1 MGLVQPSS
9 VAGVCSTLRF
19 LSSLNVAA
27 SAHHGL
33 KLIKPASSMSSTST
47 GRSESS
53 SCWSLALD
61 LTLNSF
67 SRCPYCVA
75 SVNPITS
82 SPAASL
88 FFHPPLRPCSPQ
100 ELLLSCQGIGS
111 LVVSSPHF
119 PVFLGQLHAEAP
131 LLHTCLH
138 LASSPSSCQQWP
150 HRPDIHMLGVNLSQA
165 SPSLDMLLMLTG
177 GSVLSP
183 GAQLQVCPV
192 TDSST
197 SSPHSQNL

>member
-1 MGLVQPSS
+1 MQPSC
-9 VAGVCSTLRF
+9 VTGVCSTPRF
-19 LSSLNVAA
+19 LSLNVTA

-67 SRCPYCVA
+67 SYCPYCVA
-75 SVNPITS
+75 SVNLITG

-131 LLHTCLH
+131 LLHTCFH

-150 HRPDIHMLGVNLSQA
+150 HRSDIPHAGSEPFPSQSFSRHATDAYGRTSAIPWSPAPSLPCHRLVNL
-165 SPSLDMLLMLTG
+165 
-177 GSVLSP
+177 
-183 GAQLQVCPV
+183 
-192 TDSST
+192 
-197 SSPHSQNL
+197 